1 MEHKE
6 YQDEIE
12 IDLLQLFYALM
23 NKIWLIIGVTLV
35 AGCGAALFTHFFIT
49 PTYKSTS
56 GMLVISKE
64 TTLTSLAD
72 LQLGSQLT
80 NDYKVLITS
89 RPVLEK
95 VIENLEMDMTYQRLK
110 SAIEIQNPSNT
121 RIINITVTMSEPELA
136 KAVVNELTK
145 VAADFIGDQME
156 VAPPNIFEEGELPS
170 AKSSP
175 NVMKNTLLGMI
186 LGVFLI
192 CAVIVVI
199 ELLNDSVQTEEDI
212 ERYLG
217 IPTLAEVPAREI
229 DSKKSKRGRVHKKIV

>member
-1 MEHKE
+1 MENKD

-12 IDLLQLFYALM
+12 IDLLQLFYALLD
-23 NKIWLIIGVTLV
+23 KIWLIIAVTLV
-35 AGCGAALFTHFFIT
+35 TGCAAACFTHFFIT

-95 VIENLEMDMTYQRLK
+95 VIENLEMDMTYQGLK
-110 SAIEIQNPSNT
+110 ETIEIQNPSNT
-121 RIINITVTMSEPELA
+121 RIINITVTMPEPELA

-156 VAPPNIFEEGELPS
+156 VAPPNIFEEGQLP
-170 AKSSP
+170 AGKSSP
-175 NVMKNTLLGMI
+175 NMVKNTLLGMI
-186 LGVFLI
+186 LGAFLI
-192 CAVIVVI
+192 CAVIIVL

-217 IPTLAEVPAREI
+217 IPTLAVVPARGL
-229 DSKKSKRGRVHKKIV
+229 DSKSSKKRKRVKSA